1 MQKASDNRM
10 SIKKIVNPEEFSSI
24 CNDLELHY
32 REENKIYGHRYLS
45 ISKQTMI
52 DSWGHT
58 ALLNNTM
65 HVWANLEDGEARGL
79 IMFLEHMNPTFG
91 ERIFTEYFWLSNNPR
106 KSFSL
111 FKTALSFAKRKGMKY
126 ATVTCVENYP
136 TSERLKKVYQKMGF
150 QKDSETFIKKL

>member
-1 MQKASDNRM
+1 MQKASDHRM

-24 CNDLELHY
+24 WNDLELYY

-45 ISKQTMI
+45 ISKQTII

-58 ALLNNTM
+58 SLLNNTM
-65 HVWANLEDGEARGL
+65 HVWANLEDGKARGL
-79 IMFLEHMNPTFG
+79 IMFLEYMHPTFG
-91 ERIFTEYFWLSNNPR
+91 EKIFTEYFWISNNPK

-126 ATVTCVENYP
+126 ATVSCVENYP